1 MSRPSNT
8 TADTPMVGGGESGV
22 DMNRL
27 LKTMAMREEESKT
40 PYTNQLIQMKEDL
53 DRLMKDTNTPVS
65 AVFELIKRG
74 ITIVYCCCDGGE
86 ANRNFIKIHFEGKD
100 PVKENFTIVNPYTRE
115 PLIFIMDFSHNIK
128 KLRNN
133 LSKSKASGTKNLMV
147 GSKCIA
153 WKQWI
158 EAFNWDQANSL
169 PFHHRLTTKH
179 FQLGYSSKMRNH
191 LAEQVLNEDMLNLMK

>member
-1 MSRPSNT
+1 VVNT
-8 TADTPMVGGGESGV
+8 LI
-22 DMNRL
+22 L
-27 LKTMAMREEESKT
+27 L
-40 PYTNQLIQMKEDL
+40 Y
-53 DRLMKDTNTPVS
+53 VS
-65 AVFELIKRG
+65 LQ
-74 ITIVYCCCDGGE
+74 
-86 ANRNFIKIHFEGKD
+86 
-100 PVKENFTIVNPYTRE
+100 
-115 PLIFIMDFSHNIK
+115 HNIK

-191 LAEQVLNEDMLNLMK
+191 LAEQVLNEDMLNLVKVCQLFEWFNYCLIRYVFPYYLLYCNVYSAGMYMALLACGY